1 MSKTINRLLVFCV
14 ILLHLAVILSSKFQ
28 NFKEKKLKIQ
38 ISIIYKPEHYNWV
51 GNKNPIVTLGSAIFF
66 SVSTVGAF
74 LVHSGSR
81 ESQLYFLLPGQ
92 LMLTSIFFPA
102 FIIVSNNIIIIY
114 YFIIYFIIVSN
125 KKVSNQFIQDYH
137 CLKQMWNCLRKDNR
151 IIPSS

>member
-66 SVSTVGAF
+66 SMSTVGAF
-74 LVHSGSR
+74 LVHFGSR

-92 LMLTSIFFPA
+92 LVLTSIFFP
-102 FIIVSNNIIIIY
+102 V
-114 YFIIYFIIVSN
+114 FIIVSN
-125 KKVSNQFIQDYH
+125 KKVYNQFFQDYP